1 MWFVATHP
9 THPRFNLCLFPALAI
24 TQAPLPF
31 DFWLGLASRRHL
43 QRITAG
49 ERGHGISSLF
59 LSCSS
64 LHLCWRLNPT
74 TPAVP
79 VRPPLQ
85 SSALV
90 GLLGAAAAARM
101 SLGATRTFTLPASVS
116 HPFTEVSSFESPMTV
131 SIVQSCLAL
140 CDPKD
145 CSLQGSSVPGIVQ
158 ARILE

>member
-1 MWFVATHP
+1 MWFIATYP
-9 THPRFNLCLFPALAI
+9 THARFNLCLFPALSI

-31 DFWLGLASRRHL
+31 DFWLGLASGRHL

-59 LSCSS
+59 LSYSG
-64 LHLCWRLNPT
+64 LHLWWGRDASRPQLPASRPHPPAPAPAS

-90 GLLGAAAAARM
+90 GLLGAAAAACM
-101 SLGATRTFTLPASVS
+101 SLGATSPLTLPC
-116 HPFTEVSSFESPMTV
+116 ESSFH
-131 SIVQSCLAL
+131 
-140 CDPKD
+140 
-145 CSLQGSSVPGIVQ
+145 
-158 ARILE
+158 